1 MHISEQAKVKAAS
14 CWMSHYLTLCV
25 LLCVCVCVFVWAY
38 LLSWIF
44 HGCLFTLYLSESA
57 SYMRGVISNAFP
69 HSSPILPLSLMHTHT
84 HTHTHR
90 LARSHPLYIFPLC
103 NQASWLKSQRNKKVE
118 EESDGV
124 GEVEWCTDGVWMEEQ
139 EFMCCDHLATPP
151 PPPHPPTQK
160 TPRASV
166 TVSSSP
172 SPYAFFSPPPQKKKT
187 QHLLSTCSCAISFIF
202 LYCCPAHR
210 LPTTSISF
218 VLLSFGSSTS
228 RRSHGADGTVRFRG
242 QIIPFSWMRLFF
254 FVWFLGSAYML

>member
-25 LLCVCVCVFVWAY
+25 LLCVCVCVCMSIFVE
-38 LLSWIF
+38 LNFSWMPVHTLFIWVCII
-44 HGCLFTLYLSESA
+44 HEGCNKQRLPPF
-57 SYMRGVISNAFP
+57 IP
-69 HSSPILPLSLMHTHT
+69 HPPSLSLMHTHT
-84 HTHTHR
+84 HTHTHAGL
-90 LARSHPLYIFPLC
+90 LAHILFTSSLSVIRPVGSSRREIKRWRRRVMVLERWSDAQTGYEWKNKNLC
-103 NQASWLKSQRNKKVE
+103 AAITWQ
-118 EESDGV
+118 
-124 GEVEWCTDGVWMEEQ
+124 
-139 EFMCCDHLATPP
+139 PP
-151 PPPHPPTQK
+151 PPK
-160 TPRASV
+160 
-166 TVSSSP
+166 
-172 SPYAFFSPPPQKKKT
+172 KKKT

-202 LYCCPAHR
+202 LYRCPAHR